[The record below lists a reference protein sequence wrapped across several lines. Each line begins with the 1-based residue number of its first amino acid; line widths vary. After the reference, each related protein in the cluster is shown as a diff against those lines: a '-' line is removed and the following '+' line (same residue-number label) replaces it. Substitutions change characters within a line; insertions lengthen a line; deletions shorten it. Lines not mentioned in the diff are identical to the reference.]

1 MSCEYY
7 LTQNLLQR
15 NAASLVFQL
24 NELSTAV
31 YLYKEYDERRVNGK
45 SFVGILSGK
54 FLQGETIKV
63 LIDNPDEMSRVKRI
77 FDQFGKE
84 INNN

>member
-1 MSCEYY
+1 MGDDDKMSCEYY

-31 YLYKEYDERRVNGK
+31 YLYRENERRVNGK
-45 SFVGILSGK
+45 SFIGILSGK
-54 FLQGETIKV
+54 FL
-63 LIDNPDEMSRVKRI
+63 
-77 FDQFGKE
+77 
-84 INNN
+84 

>member
-7 LTQNLLQR
+7 LTTNLLQR

-45 SFVGILSGK
+45 SFIGILSGK
-54 FLQGETIKV
+54 FL
-63 LIDNPDEMSRVKRI
+63 
-77 FDQFGKE
+77 
-84 INNN
+84 

>member
-7 LTQNLLQR
+7 LTTNLLQR

-31 YLYKEYDERRVNGK
+31 YLYKPNDERRVNGK

-54 FLQGETIKV
+54 YLEGETIKI
-63 LIDNPDEMSRVKRI
+63 LIDKPEELSRVKRI
-77 FDQFGKE
+77 FD
-84 INNN
+84 

>member
-7 LTQNLLQR
+7 LTTNLLQR

-31 YLYKEYDERRVNGK
+31 YLYKPNDERRVNGK
-45 SFVGILSGK
+45 SFVGVLSGK
-54 FLQGETIKV
+54 YLQGETIKI
-63 LIDNPDEMSRVKRI
+63 LIDKPEELSRVKRI
-77 FDQFGKE
+77 FD
-84 INNN
+84 